1 MESII
6 RDHIMDYFSI
16 TTTSVIIS
24 MVLLRVDLP
33 YYNYF
38 VLWMIGLLNLIQE
51 HR

>member
-1 MESII
+1 MPTTAS
-6 RDHIMDYFSI
+6 RLSFS
-16 TTTSVIIS
+16 SAQLGND